1 MFDCQC
7 ICNRMECERCSLQLQ
22 VLYHRISDV
31 LIHVLLLLAIHIL
44 VFGVIVYRSAKDR
57 NSSPNRFLR
66 GSIPFASTA
75 HCLKQLLRCHFTRA
89 TEHLSSYLIL
99 SWNQLAIMPAETV
112 EILGEKSIII
122 DYGIWG
128 SYIVE
133 DLLKN
138 LKALTYVLITDTNL
152 YSRYVPSF
160 QKCFESTAKKLHQDA
175 YLYIFQIPPGE
186 SSKSRKTKERVES
199 WMLSDQLKPPCDTQ
213 TVVIALG
220 GGVIGDMIGFVAATF
235 KRGIRFVQVPTTLL
249 AMVDSSIG
257 GKTAIDTPEGK
268 NLIGAF
274 HQPERIYMDLDFLKT
289 LPAREFVNG
298 MAEVI
303 KTAAIWDETEF
314 SHLEHYAD
322 DITTAMN
329 APETEDRL
337 ENVKDRLKSV
347 ILGSAKVKA
356 HVVSADEKEG
366 GLRNLL
372 NFGHSVGH
380 AYEGILAPQILH
392 GECVAIGMVLE
403 AQLARYLGI
412 LKSSAVSRLIA
423 CLKAYGLPVSP
434 LDPTIQAR
442 SNRKHCSVDNLLS
455 IMAVDKKN
463 RGNQKRIVLLSRI
476 GQTYEKAASAVADK
490 HIRFMLSST
499 VEVKPAKMQGF
510 DITCVVPGS
519 KSISNRVLVLAALGT
534 GTCRIRNLLHSD
546 DTKVML
552 KALEQLQ
559 CATFEW
565 EDDGDV
571 LVVHGSG
578 GKLQASTNPIYLGN
592 AGTASRFLT
601 TVATLATSS
610 STAQATIL
618 TGNAR
623 MKQRPQ
629 GDLVDALQTNG
640 AQIRYLESQGSFPLE
655 VDAHGNFKGGDITIE
670 ASVSSQFTSSIL
682 MCAPYAQNPVTIKL
696 VGNVVSNLY
705 VELTISM
712 MKEFGALIEKST
724 TEPYTYHIK
733 QGKYKNP
740 SNYMVEADASS
751 ATYPLAIAAITG
763 STCTV
768 SNIGSSSLQGDAKF
782 AIKVLEPMGCKVEQ
796 TQTSTKVTGPLWG
809 CLKPLPK
816 IDMEPMTDAFLTA
829 SVLAAVA
836 TNGGS
841 NTTRIVGIANQQV
854 KECDRISAMKDE
866 LLKFGVQCRKWKRDG
881 KVDGIEIDGITIAS
895 LKQPQNEGIHCY
907 DDHRIAMSFSVLATA
922 ASYPTLIQEREC
934 VGKTWPDWWGELAQ
948 NFGVELDGVDIETR
962 HRLQSKQD
970 LQKQKSIFIIGMR
983 GAGKTTAGGWAHQ
996 ILSWPFVDLD
1006 AKLEHDSGLNI
1017 RELVK
1022 NDLPDFR
1029 RCELALLKEVMKD
1042 MPHEHVFSCGGGVV
1056 ETPEARR
1063 LLIDWRKS
1071 GGTVLFVHR
1080 DIKAIIKY
1088 LDADTT
1094 RPRQVDSPE
1103 DQWLRRVGW
1112 YQECSNYEYL
1122 SRIKSEEVSTPS
1134 KDFYHLLL
1142 NIADRDR
1149 PFERIQAKADSY
1161 FVSLTCENVEQILS
1175 LLPKIAVDIDAI
1187 ELRVDLLKEPRTRFP
1202 SVAFVRHQLASIRD
1216 VCGTPIVFT
1225 IRTKDQGGQW
1235 SNYEIEQATGL
1246 LTLGLRMGIEFLDVE
1261 ITLPDKVLSSIVN
1274 QKRNTKI
1281 IASHHDP
1288 KGDLD
1293 WNDGSWISHYNR
1305 ALQYGDIVKLIG
1317 VAKDQRDN
1325 IGVFEF
1331 RRWALQSYPDVPV
1344 IALNMGYIGQLSRV
1358 QNTFLTPVTHPTFGS
1373 KAAPGQL
1380 AAKEIRIARSLIGM
1394 LEPKKFYLFGSP
1406 ISTSR
1411 SPSLH
1416 NTLFSEYG
1424 LPHHYELH
1432 ETSTTYELE
1441 NVLIASDF
1449 GGASITIPHKL
1460 AIQEHLDEVTE
1471 SAQLIGAVN
1480 TVTVDNTRED
1490 PRNGVHYL
1498 IGHNTDWRGIV
1509 QVIKDAEAKFDTV
1522 ALTQRI
1528 GLVIGTGGTARAAI
1542 YALHHL
1548 GCSQIIVLGRNS
1560 ENVDSLI
1567 EAFPHFQVSSASET
1581 VKSTPTIAIGTIPAD
1596 IPMDIHMKESLG
1608 YLFGADETKQPRVLL
1623 DMAYKPAV
1631 TDLMRF
1637 AQQKGWTTIPGLDV
1651 LGAQGIYQFQLWT
1664 GILPL
1669 YDQAKVSET
1678 YISSTRIL
1686 TNQTS
1691 KLSMKKP
1698 ARQHIRIYLP
1708 YQTECKIPRPFAHR
1722 SQNQ

>member
-1 MFDCQC
+1 
-7 ICNRMECERCSLQLQ
+7 
-22 VLYHRISDV
+22 
-31 LIHVLLLLAIHIL
+31 
-44 VFGVIVYRSAKDR
+44 
-57 NSSPNRFLR
+57 
-66 GSIPFASTA
+66 
-75 HCLKQLLRCHFTRA
+75 
-89 TEHLSSYLIL
+89 
-99 SWNQLAIMPAETV
+99 MPADIV
-112 EILGEKSIII
+112 EILGKKTIII

-133 DLLKN
+133 DLLSN

-160 QKCFESTAKKLHQDA
+160 QSCFESTAKRLHQDA
-175 YLYIFQIPPGE
+175 YLYTFQIPPGE
-186 SSKSRKTKERVES
+186 SSKSRKTKERIES

-268 NLIGAF
+268 NLVGAF

-289 LPAREFVNG
+289 LPAREFING

-314 SHLEHYAD
+314 SDLEHYAD
-322 DITTAMN
+322 DITTAIN
-329 APETEDRL
+329 DPETENRL
-337 ENVKDRLKSV
+337 EKVKDRLKSV

-372 NFGHSVGH
+372 NFGHSIGH

-403 AQLARYLGI
+403 AQLARYLGV
-412 LKSSAVSRLIA
+412 LKSSAISRLIA
-423 CLKAYGLPVSP
+423 CLKSYGLPVSS
-434 LDPTIQAR
+434 LDPTVQAR

-463 RGNQKRIVLLSRI
+463 RGNQKRIVLLSKI
-476 GQTYEKAASAVADK
+476 GQTHEKAASIVADK
-490 HIRFMLSST
+490 HIRFILSSA
-499 VEVKPAKMQGF
+499 VEVKPAQMQGV
-510 DITCVVPGS
+510 DTTCLVPGS
-519 KSISNRVLVLAALGT
+519 KSISNRALVLAALGT

-571 LVVHGSG
+571 LVVHGGG
-578 GKLQASTNPIYLGN
+578 GKLQASTNPVYLGN

-601 TVATLATSS
+601 TVATLATGSA
-610 STAQATIL
+610 TAQATTL

-629 GDLVDALQTNG
+629 GDLVDALRTNG
-640 AQIRYLESQGSFPLE
+640 AQIKYLESQGSFPLE
-655 VDAHGNFKGGDITIE
+655 IDAHGSFRGGDITIE

-682 MCAPYAQNPVTIKL
+682 MCAPYAQHPVTIKL
-696 VGNVVSNLY
+696 IGNVVSNLY

-712 MKEFGALIEKST
+712 MKEFGAFIEKST

-796 TQTSTKVTGPLWG
+796 TQTSTKVTGPSRG
-809 CLKPLPK
+809 CLKPLPE

-836 TNGGS
+836 TNGDS
-841 NTTRIVGIANQQV
+841 NTTRIIGIANQQV
-854 KECDRISAMKDE
+854 KECDRISAMIDE
-866 LLKFGVQCRKWKRDG
+866 LFKFGVQCRKWKRDG
-881 KVDGIEIDGITIAS
+881 KVDGIEIDGVAIAS
-895 LKQPQNEGIHCY
+895 LKQPPNDGIHCY
-907 DDHRIAMSFSVLATA
+907 DDHRVAMSFSVLATA
-922 ASYPTLIQEREC
+922 VSYPTLIQERES

-970 LQKQKSIFIIGMR
+970 VKKHKSIFIIGMR

-996 ILSWPFVDLD
+996 ILGWPFVDLD
-1006 AKLEHDSGLNI
+1006 AKLEHDTGLDI

-1022 NDLPDFR
+1022 NDLADFR
-1029 RCELALLKEVMKD
+1029 RRELAVLQEVMKD
-1042 MPHEHVFSCGGGVV
+1042 MPHKHVFGCGGGVV
-1056 ETPEARR
+1056 ETPEARK
-1063 LLIDWRKS
+1063 LLIGWQKS
-1071 GGTVLFVHR
+1071 GGAVLFIHR

-1094 RPRQVDSPE
+1094 RPRQADRPE
-1103 DQWLRRVGW
+1103 DQWLRRKTW

-1122 SRIKSEEVSTPS
+1122 SRTKSEEVSAAS
-1134 KDFYHLLL
+1134 KDFHHLLL
-1142 NIADRDR
+1142 NISGRDR
-1149 PFERIQAKADSY
+1149 TFERIQAKVDSC
-1161 FVSLTCENVEQILS
+1161 FVSLTCGNVEKILGS
-1175 LLPKIAVDIDAI
+1175 LPKVVVDIDAI
-1187 ELRVDLLKEPRTRFP
+1187 ELRVDLLKEPGTGLP
-1202 SVAFVRHQLASIRD
+1202 SAAYVGHQIAAIRSI
-1216 VCGTPIVFT
+1216 CGTPIVFT
-1225 IRTKDQGGQW
+1225 IRTKSQGGQW
-1235 SNYEIEQATGL
+1235 PDDKLEQAVEL
-1246 LTLGLRMGIEFLDVE
+1246 LRLGLRMGVEFLDVE
-1261 ITLPDKVLSSIVN
+1261 ITLPDKALIFLVS
-1274 QKRNTKI
+1274 QKKNTKI
-1281 IASHHDP
+1281 IASHHNP

-1293 WNDGSWISHYNR
+1293 WTDGSWISYYNR
-1305 ALQYGDIVKLIG
+1305 ALQYGDIIKLIG
-1317 VAKDQRDN
+1317 VAKNQKDN

-1331 RRWALQSYPDVPV
+1331 REWALRSHPDVPV
-1344 IALNMGYIGQLSRV
+1344 IALNMGYVGQLSRV
-1358 QNTFLTPVTHPTFGS
+1358 QNIFLTPVTHPTFGS

-1380 AAKEIRIARSLIGM
+1380 AAKEIRIARSLVGM

-1406 ISTSR
+1406 ISSSR

-1424 LPHHYELH
+1424 LPHHYQLY
-1432 ETSTTYELE
+1432 ETSTTHELE
-1441 NVLIASDF
+1441 NILVASDF

-1460 AIQEHLDEVTE
+1460 AIREHLDEITE

-1480 TVTVDNTRED
+1480 TITVDTARKGQ
-1490 PRNGVHYL
+1490 RNGGHYL

-1509 QVIKDAEAKFDTV
+1509 QVIKNAEAKFDSTV
-1522 ALTQRI
+1522 LTQRI

-1548 GCSQIIVLGRNS
+1548 GCTKITVLGRS
-1560 ENVDSLI
+1560 PEKVDALI
-1567 EAFPHFQVSSASET
+1567 EAFPNFQVSSASEV
-1581 VKSTPTIAIGTIPAD
+1581 VKSAPTIAIGTIPANQ
-1596 IPMDIHMKESLG
+1596 PMDVHMKKSLEH
-1608 YLFGADETKQPRVLL
+1608 LLATDKTKQPRILL
-1623 DMAYKPAV
+1623 DMAYKPAT

-1669 YDQAKVSET
+1669 YDQAKVSEICT
-1678 YISSTRIL
+1678 PSAQL
-1686 TNQTS
+1686 TT
-1691 KLSMKKP
+1691 
-1698 ARQHIRIYLP
+1698 
-1708 YQTECKIPRPFAHR
+1708 
-1722 SQNQ
+1722 